1 METLHP
7 AVVHFA
13 IVLPLVA
20 LTFQALF
27 LLKKSEAY
35 SKSALVTMVFGTL
48 FVIAAYLTGSDD
60 ASNGV
65 GEILSTY
72 DSKGMAE
79 LKEHAQLGLYLLI
92 AINIIAVLKIVNF
105 FKLRNSLV
113 DMIILISLLGTSVMM
128 LAQGKEGGE
137 IVYEHGTIF
146 EAHEMKDILKG
157 SLTDLADSDDK
168 EESLEI
174 LTDAIKSALKMEE

>member
-20 LTFQALF
+20 LTLQALF
-27 LLKKSEAY
+27 VLKKGELY
-35 SKSALVTMVFGTL
+35 SKVALVTLVFGTL
-48 FVIAAYLTGSDD
+48 FVVGAYLTGSND
-60 ASNGV
+60 ATHGV
-65 GEILSTY
+65 AEILSVY

-79 LKEHAQLGLYLLI
+79 LKEHAELGLYLLI
-92 AINIIAVLKIVNF
+92 AISIITV
-105 FKLRNSLV
+105 FKLINAVKFKNRLLEI
-113 DMIILISLLGTSVMM
+113 IILILLLATSVLM

-146 EAHEMKDILKG
+146 EAHEIKDVLKE
-157 SLTDLADSDDK
+157 SLNDLADSDDK

-174 LTDAIKSALKMEE
+174 LTDAIKSALKIEK

>member
-7 AVVHFA
+7 ALVHFA

-35 SKSALVTMVFGTL
+35 SKAALVTMVFGTL
-48 FVIAAYLTGSDD
+48 FVVAAYLTGSSD
-60 ASNGV
+60 AGNGV
-65 GEILSTY
+65 AEILSTY

-79 LKEHAQLGLYLLI
+79 LKEHAELGLYLLI
-92 AINIIAVLKIVNF
+92 AMGIIALFKIANV
-105 FKLRNSLV
+105 FKLKKSLIDV
-113 DMIILISLLGTSVMM
+113 IILLSLLGTSVMM
-128 LAQGKEGGE
+128 FVQGKEGGE
-137 IVYEHGTIF
+137 IVYEHGTLF
-146 EAHEMKDILKG
+146 EAHEIKDILKE

-174 LTDAIKSALKMEE
+174 LTDAIKSALKIEE